1 MSDLQC
7 AARIILARHGEAEY
21 EDEYLADRGGSL
33 TPLGR
38 AQARQLG
45 QRLAGER
52 VARVV
57 TSALSRAV
65 QTAELAAA
73 ELGVEVVV
81 REGLHEFLVG
91 DHAGA
96 LAESFPFDPVFERWT
111 SGDLGARIPGGE
123 SGTEVAQRVIAVLED
138 LADTFRGET
147 VLVVSHGGAIF
158 TALQVL
164 APDPD
169 RPIDLPN
176 CAAYVL
182 EGDSDGWRVTRGWSQ
197 ERRR

>member
-33 TPLGR
+33 SALGR
-38 AQARQLG
+38 SQARELG

-52 VARVV
+52 VAGVV
-57 TSALSRAV
+57 SSSLSRAV
-65 QTAELAAA
+65 QTAELVAA
-73 ELGVEVVV
+73 ELGADVVV

-96 LAESFPFDPVFERWT
+96 LAEAFPFDPVFEQWVA
-111 SGDLGARIPGGE
+111 GDLEARIPGGE
-123 SGTEVAQRVIAVLED
+123 SGVEVAQRVIAVLED
-138 LADTFRGET
+138 LVDTFRGET

-169 RPIDLPN
+169 RPIDLPH
-176 CAAYVL
+176 CATYLL
-182 EGDSDGWRVTRGWSQ
+182 EGDSDGWRVTA
-197 ERRR
+197 